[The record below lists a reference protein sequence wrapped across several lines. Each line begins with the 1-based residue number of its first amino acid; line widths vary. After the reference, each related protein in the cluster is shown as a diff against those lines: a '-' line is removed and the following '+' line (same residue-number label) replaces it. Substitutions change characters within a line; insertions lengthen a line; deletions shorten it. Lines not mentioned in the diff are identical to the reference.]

1 MEKQKNAKPYLTRKN
16 LIVIALAFFYTILF
30 VFVGMC
36 IDAGHGVI
44 SKNNIIKKIGEN
56 LFNFNPI
63 DAKTSGFIMLLLAGV
78 YISLFVFT
86 FIYERRFAIVN
97 GKSARSVKMIVIY
110 ILTFVACGG
119 LSIGL
124 GLGLLS
130 PIKVEDVKLIFEYL
144 GQVLI
149 LTTVL
154 YAAVFLLVGAAVMLV
169 VNFLLIDKPF
179 KFFSKKSLDVIE
191 DEEEEAG
198 DVSLS
203 FDADASL
210 NGAGVNG
217 GVGTGFGGVA
227 PETITSRAAVEELD
241 DREKVFPSLCQIDN
255 KYDGY
260 PVEHMETDTYNLEEI
275 CIKFRNYLAKEEKL
289 YFDLDTIRIF
299 ISSFGTS
306 HLMIL
311 EGLSGTG
318 KSSLPRYFAKFAN
331 ARVLFAPV
339 QATWRDRTNILG
351 YFNDFSKTYTE
362 TEFLNALYEANYNPD
377 QISIFVLD
385 EMNISRVEY
394 YFADFLSVL
403 EYPVEDWKLKVMQL
417 PFNFLPPAKLDNGY
431 IQIPAAS
438 YFVGTANK
446 DDSTFSISDKVYDRA
461 ITIDFD
467 DKNEAF
473 VVNEDASPI
482 NISASHFQGLFNE
495 ALANEDIK
503 LTEEDLKK
511 FQKITEFI
519 YDEFDITFGNRI
531 LNQITTL
538 VPIFIA
544 CGGKKE
550 DALDFL
556 LSRKVIY
563 KIEGRFED
571 YVKKGLKNL
580 LVLLEKT
587 YGAGVFKKSERA
599 INSLIKRL

>member
-1 MEKQKNAKPYLTRKN
+1 MEKQKAAKPYLTRKN
-16 LIVIALAFFYTILF
+16 LIVISLAFFYTILF

-36 IDAGHGVI
+36 IDAGHEVI
-44 SKNNIIKKIGEN
+44 SKRNIINIIGQS

-63 DAKTSGFIMLLLAGV
+63 EAKTSGFIMLLLSGV

-110 ILTFVACGG
+110 ILTFISCGG

-130 PIKVEDVKLIFEYL
+130 PIEIEDVKLIFEYL
-144 GQVLI
+144 GQTLI

-154 YAAVFLLVGAAVMLV
+154 YVAVFLLVGSCVMLV

-179 KFFSKKSLDVIE
+179 KFFSKKSLDVVD
-191 DEEEEAG
+191 DEEEVG

-203 FDADASL
+203 FDADANL
-210 NGAGVNG
+210 NNATVGGAPVG
-217 GVGTGFGGVA
+217 GGFGGGM

-260 PVEHMETDTYNLEEI
+260 PVEHMDTDTYNLEEI
-275 CIKFRNYLAKEEKL
+275 CIRFRNYLAKEEKL

-331 ARVLFAPV
+331 ARALFAPV
-339 QATWRDRTNILG
+339 QATWRDRTNIIG

-417 PFNFLPPAKLDNGY
+417 PFNFLPPARLDNGY
-431 IQIPAAS
+431 IQIPASA

-473 VVNEDASPI
+473 IVSGEAAPI
-482 NISASHFQGLFNE
+482 NLSHSHFQGLINE
-495 ALANEDIK
+495 ALSNEDIK
-503 LTEEDLKK
+503 LTDDDLKK
-511 FQKITEFI
+511 FKKVTEFI

-538 VPIFIA
+538 VPIFIS

-580 LVLLEKT
+580 LLLLEKT